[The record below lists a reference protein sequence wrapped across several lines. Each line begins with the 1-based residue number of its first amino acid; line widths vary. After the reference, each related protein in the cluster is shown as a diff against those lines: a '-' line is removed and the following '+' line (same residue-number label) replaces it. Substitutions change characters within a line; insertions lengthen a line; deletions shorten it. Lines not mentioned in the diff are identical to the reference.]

1 MQAAAAVSLQAAV
14 GRPVLPSR
22 PARRQ
27 RAVSV
32 RASAKDEQEQVRGP
46 AARGW
51 APPARLHPPPDAAWL
66 GGAPIGAA
74 A

>member
-32 RASAKDEQEQVRGP
+32 RASAKDEQEQVRAGCP
-46 AARGW
+46 RVGS
-51 APPARLHPPPDAAWL
+51 PARLHPPPDAAWL
-66 GGAPIGAA
+66 
-74 A
+74 